1 MLLKCSV
8 TRSANLD
15 TLHVFGTLITS
26 ANPFVAVLIFDW
38 IINIGIWEYNTHI
51 CIKIMYN
58 KSRKLMLIF
67 LFKFRTIRFLYN
79 FNISY
84 VSPFIKPGI
93 LVLKDTYDKG
103 FRVFYNCSL
112 LYNILH
118 TQLFQN
124 GSINNITINK
134 LLDNM

>member
-8 TRSANLD
+8 TSSANLD
-15 TLHVFGTLITS
+15 TVHVFGTLITS
-26 ANPFVAVLIFDW
+26 ANSFVAVLIFDW
-38 IINIGIWEYNTHI
+38 IINIKIWEYNTHI
-51 CIKIMYN
+51 CINIMYN
-58 KSRKLMLIF
+58 KPRKLMLIF

-103 FRVFYNCSL
+103 ITVFYNCSL